1 MTITATQ
8 LLAEAKR
15 WVGYDEGRNN
25 DNVFAPSVG
34 HANHQPWCASYVCSM
49 FKRLDALDLIP
60 VPSAYTPSMY
70 QGFVSK
76 SQQIDARRPS
86 LWKPG
91 DIVFFKF
98 PQLNRISH
106 VGIYRASLGAGK
118 VATYEGNTNSAG
130 SRTGGSV
137 LAKSRSISQI
147 VGVGRPRYSTTAT
160 KSTKAPAR
168 ITYLLAQSRL
178 RVLSDH
184 ENHVINTWS
193 KTGKLVTPSHIARII
208 HELNQKRPIS
218 AHQNHVFNVWVKE
231 GKVIS

>member
-1 MTITATQ
+1 MTITAAQ
-8 LLAEAKR
+8 VLAEAKK

-25 DNVFAPSVG
+25 DNVFAPDVG
-34 HANHQPWCASYVCSM
+34 HANHQPWCASFVCSM
-49 FKRLDALDLIP
+49 FNRLGALELIP

-70 QGFVSK
+70 QGFVNK
-76 SQQIDARRPS
+76 SQQIDARRPA

-106 VGIYRASLGAGK
+106 VGIYRAPLGNGK

-137 LAKSRSISQI
+137 LAKSRSTAQI
-147 VGVGRPRYSTTAT
+147 VGVGRPRYGSAAAKPKAT
-160 KSTKAPAR
+160 PAR
-168 ITYLLAQSRL
+168 ISYLLEKSKTQP
-178 RVLSDH
+178 LSSH

-193 KTGKLVTPSHIARII
+193 KTGKLLTPSHVARII
-208 HELNQKRPIS
+208 HELNHKRPIS
-218 AHQNHVFNVWVKE
+218 AHENRVFNLWVKE
-231 GKVIS
+231 GKV